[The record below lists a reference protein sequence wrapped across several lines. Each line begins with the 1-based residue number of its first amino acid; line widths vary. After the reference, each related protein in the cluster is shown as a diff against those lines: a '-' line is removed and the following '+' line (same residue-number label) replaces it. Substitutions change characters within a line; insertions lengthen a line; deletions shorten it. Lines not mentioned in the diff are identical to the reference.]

1 MYPQLVIL
9 LLMANVKIPQ
19 HYTVLVDA
27 VLLSRPLSQGP
38 VAVLSVL
45 TQPSFYI
52 FLFADVRTTGRQ
64 VACGGTNRTLSLDQP
79 W

>member
-19 HYTVLVDA
+19 HYTVLADA

-38 VAVLSVL
+38 VAVLPVL
-45 TQPSFYI
+45 THASFYN
-52 FLFADVRTTGRQ
+52 LLVVDVRTTGRQ
-64 VACGGTNRTLSLDQP
+64 AGCGGTNPTLSLDQP